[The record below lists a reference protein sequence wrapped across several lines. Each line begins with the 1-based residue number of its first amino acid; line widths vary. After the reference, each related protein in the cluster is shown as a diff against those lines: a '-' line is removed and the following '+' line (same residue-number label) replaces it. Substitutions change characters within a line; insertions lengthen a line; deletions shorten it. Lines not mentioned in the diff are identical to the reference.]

1 MSNPLLT
8 ALIYSIIPSAVAVL
22 TAFLA
27 TIWRPNATF
36 RSAVL
41 HFAAGVVF
49 AVVSTELLPEILGR
63 PSPTWV
69 IVGFVPGVL
78 LMLLVHWLTE
88 GGAGNE
94 DEKAKKHQEKQE
106 QQGGAPMGLIM
117 GDVVDQVISGLLLG
131 IGITS
136 GQHLGLLLSFAM
148 TIEDVTF
155 GLAIATLMRAAGIGR
170 GPTLAV
176 AAALG
181 VEFIVVSILT
191 VLLIPAHAQ
200 LISTLIISFGSA
212 ALLFVVTEQLLV
224 EAHEQRRATL
234 LSGGFFIGFLLLL
247 VVGMLS

>member
-1 MSNPLLT
+1 MSSPLLT
-8 ALIYSIIPSAVAVL
+8 ALIYSIIPSAVAVI

-94 DEKAKKHQEKQE
+94 DEKAKQQEEK
-106 QQGGAPMGLIM
+106 QGGAPMGLIM

-131 IGITS
+131 IGIIS

-155 GLAIATLMRAAGIGR
+155 GLAIATLMSAAGIGR
-170 GPTLAV
+170 GPTLVV

-181 VEFIVVSILT
+181 AEFVVISILT
-191 VLLIPAHAQ
+191 VLLVPAHAQ
-200 LISTLIISFGSA
+200 LISTLVISFGSA

-234 LSGGFFIGFLLLL
+234 LSGGFFVGFLLLL
-247 VVGMLS
+247 VIGMLS